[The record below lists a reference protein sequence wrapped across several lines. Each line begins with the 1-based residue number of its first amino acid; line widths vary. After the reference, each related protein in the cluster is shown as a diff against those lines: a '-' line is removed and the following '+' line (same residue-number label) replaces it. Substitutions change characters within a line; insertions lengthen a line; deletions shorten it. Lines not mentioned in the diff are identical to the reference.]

1 MKKILVMN
9 FGKHVHFI
17 GSDLDKFKLET
28 QLTILTQIVYE
39 KQVGKKMQ

>member
-1 MKKILVMN
+1 M
-9 FGKHVHFI
+9 FI
-17 GSDLDKFKLET
+17 FFGSDLDEFKLET